1 MLNLKKLNGGTSF
14 IIPPF
19 HNHYFMK
26 YSLWF
31 LCFIFLLGC
40 SLEEQSKIRNQYKVI
55 DQNLPSI
62 TDVVNLPDFITIN
75 KVITLESTD
84 SSLIDFVHKVVEDE
98 FYFVK
103 GGKSVY
109 KFDKS
114 GGFISKISRGKDGPN
129 QFSNLTDIL
138 TLNDENRLWV
148 YDSRSRKI
156 FQFDYDFNLEINY
169 TLDYP
174 LLGIEKLE
182 NGLIGTPGYMLVLE
196 DPYSLFYFQG
206 DNLATG
212 YKFEKTLHPFDLE
225 KSNYLHVMRHDFFS
239 ELESGGYNFVN
250 SFNDTIY
257 QISKT
262 GDVSPSYFID
272 FGNKKVLETDLTE
285 KGYTSIVDVF
295 QFINSTDKSFNV
307 GNVFESNKFLIYR
320 FFNQGK
326 AFLSVYDKST
336 GKLVSGHRIKLDHN
350 GKSIELPLD
359 EEIRIGSFGDG
370 RGYLVL
376 PSESSVLNE
385 FQKEFGVVDGD
396 NPLLLVFNEK

>member
-1 MLNLKKLNGGTSF
+1 MKSKFWLVAFILLLNCTSRS
-14 IIPPF
+14 P
-19 HNHYFMK
+19 
-26 YSLWF
+26 
-31 LCFIFLLGC
+31 
-40 SLEEQSKIRNQYKVI
+40 EKIKESYIVI
-55 DQNLPSI
+55 DQGIPSI
-62 TDVVNLPDFITIN
+62 NDVVDLPNFITIN
-75 KVITLESTD
+75 KVISLETTD

-98 FYFVK
+98 FYFVQ

-114 GGFISKISRGKDGPN
+114 GEFISKISKGKGGPDE
-129 QFSNLTDIL
+129 FVNLTDIL
-138 TLNDENRLWV
+138 TLNDKDRLWV
-148 YDSRSRKI
+148 YDSHARTI
-156 FQFDYDFNLEINY
+156 FQFDYNFNLEINY

-174 LLGIEKLE
+174 LFGLEKLE

-206 DNLATG
+206 DNLEAG

-225 KSNYLHVMRHDFFS
+225 KSDYLHVMRHDFFS
-239 ELESGGYNFVN
+239 ELESGGYNYVN

-257 QISKT
+257 HISKT
-262 GDVSPSYFID
+262 GDVYPSYFID

-336 GKLVSGHRIKLDHN
+336 GKLVSGHRIKLDN
-350 GKSIELPLD
+350 IGKSIELPLD

-376 PSESSVLNE
+376 PSESSVLGE

>member
-1 MLNLKKLNGGTSF
+1 MKSKFWLVAFILLLNCTSRS
-14 IIPPF
+14 P
-19 HNHYFMK
+19 
-26 YSLWF
+26 
-31 LCFIFLLGC
+31 
-40 SLEEQSKIRNQYKVI
+40 EKIKESYIVI
-55 DQNLPSI
+55 DQGIPSI
-62 TDVVNLPDFITIN
+62 NDVVDLPNFITIN
-75 KVITLESTD
+75 KVISLETTD

-98 FYFVK
+98 FYFVQ

-114 GGFISKISRGKDGPN
+114 GEFISKISKGKGGPDE
-129 QFSNLTDIL
+129 FVNLTDIL
-138 TLNDENRLWV
+138 TLNDKDRLWV
-148 YDSRSRKI
+148 YDSHARTI
-156 FQFDYDFNLEINY
+156 FQFDYNFNLEINY

-174 LLGIEKLE
+174 LFGLEKLE

-206 DNLATG
+206 DNLEAG

-225 KSNYLHVMRHDFFS
+225 KSDYLHVMRHDFFS
-239 ELESGGYNFVN
+239 ELESGGYNYVN

-257 QISKT
+257 HISKT
-262 GDVSPSYFID
+262 GDVYPSYFID

-336 GKLVSGHRIKLDHN
+336 GKLVSGHRIKLDN
-350 GKSIELPLD
+350 IGKSLELPLD

-376 PSESSVLNE
+376 PSESSVLGE

>member
-1 MLNLKKLNGGTSF
+1 MKSKFWLVAFILLLNCTSRS
-14 IIPPF
+14 P
-19 HNHYFMK
+19 
-26 YSLWF
+26 
-31 LCFIFLLGC
+31 
-40 SLEEQSKIRNQYKVI
+40 EKIKESYIVI
-55 DQNLPSI
+55 DQGIPSI
-62 TDVVNLPDFITIN
+62 NDVVDLPNFITIN
-75 KVITLESTD
+75 KVISLETTD

-98 FYFVK
+98 FYFVQ

-114 GGFISKISRGKDGPN
+114 GEFISKISKGKGGPDE
-129 QFSNLTDIL
+129 FVNLTDIL
-138 TLNDENRLWV
+138 TLNDKDRLWV
-148 YDSRSRKI
+148 YDSHARTI
-156 FQFDYDFNLEINY
+156 FQFDYNFNLEINY

-174 LLGIEKLE
+174 LFGLEKLE

-206 DNLATG
+206 DNLEAG

-225 KSNYLHVMRHDFFS
+225 KSDYLHVMRHDFFS
-239 ELESGGYNFVN
+239 ELEYNYVN

-257 QISKT
+257 HISKT
-262 GDVSPSYFID
+262 GDVYPSYFID

-336 GKLVSGHRIKLDHN
+336 GKLVSGHRIKLDN
-350 GKSIELPLD
+350 IGKSIELPLD

-376 PSESSVLNE
+376 PSESSVLGE

>member
-1 MLNLKKLNGGTSF
+1 MKSTFWLVALILLLNCTNRSPEKGKESY
-14 IIPPF
+14 I
-19 HNHYFMK
+19 
-26 YSLWF
+26 
-31 LCFIFLLGC
+31 
-40 SLEEQSKIRNQYKVI
+40 VI
-55 DQNLPSI
+55 DQGIPSI
-62 TDVVNLPDFITIN
+62 NDVVDLPDFITIN
-75 KVITLESTD
+75 KVTPLESTD

-98 FYFVK
+98 FYFVQ

-114 GGFISKISRGKDGPN
+114 GEFISKISKGKGGPDE
-129 QFSNLTDIL
+129 FVNLTDIL
-138 TLNDENRLWV
+138 TLNDKDRLWL
-148 YDSRSRKI
+148 YDSHARTI
-156 FQFDYDFNLEINY
+156 FQFDYNFNLEINY

-174 LLGIEKLE
+174 LFGLEKLE

-225 KSNYLHVMRHDFFS
+225 KSDYLHVMRHDFFS

-376 PSESSVLNE
+376 PSESSVLGE

>member
-1 MLNLKKLNGGTSF
+1 MKSKFWLVAFILLLNCTSRS
-14 IIPPF
+14 P
-19 HNHYFMK
+19 
-26 YSLWF
+26 
-31 LCFIFLLGC
+31 
-40 SLEEQSKIRNQYKVI
+40 EKIKESYIVI
-55 DQNLPSI
+55 DQGIPSI
-62 TDVVNLPDFITIN
+62 NDVVDLPNFITIN
-75 KVITLESTD
+75 KVISLETTD

-98 FYFVK
+98 FYFVQ

-114 GGFISKISRGKDGPN
+114 GEFISKISKGKGGPDE
-129 QFSNLTDIL
+129 FVNLTDIL
-138 TLNDENRLWV
+138 TLNDKDRLWV
-148 YDSRSRKI
+148 YDSHARTI
-156 FQFDYDFNLEINY
+156 FQFDYNFNLEINY

-174 LLGIEKLE
+174 LFGLEKLE

-206 DNLATG
+206 DNLEAG

-225 KSNYLHVMRHDFFS
+225 KSDYLHVMRHDFFS
-239 ELESGGYNFVN
+239 ELESGGYNYVN

-257 QISKT
+257 HISKT
-262 GDVSPSYFID
+262 GDVYPSYFID

-336 GKLVSGHRIKLDHN
+336 GKLVSGHRIKLDNN

-376 PSESSVLNE
+376 PSESSVLGE